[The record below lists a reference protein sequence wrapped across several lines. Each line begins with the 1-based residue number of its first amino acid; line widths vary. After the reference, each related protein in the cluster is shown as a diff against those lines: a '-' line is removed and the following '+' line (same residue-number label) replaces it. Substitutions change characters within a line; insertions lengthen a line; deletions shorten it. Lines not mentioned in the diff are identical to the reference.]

1 MNTNNDV
8 IAMRGRSKFG
18 HRLALSMTENQKW
31 KRPAFP
37 VYVPFFLQTALMAD
51 SIAELLR
58 APNLDRILS
67 TTSLD

>member
-31 KRPAFP
+31 KRRPFP
-37 VYVPFFLQTALMAD
+37 VCVPFFFTDGANGGQH
-51 SIAELLR
+51 R
-58 APNLDRILS
+58 
-67 TTSLD
+67 